1 MNPLGNVLIV
11 GGGVI
16 GLCSA
21 YYLRR
26 QGFEVTLLERKQIG
40 AGSSSGNAGLI
51 PPSHFVPLAAPGV
64 LLQGIKWMLKPT
76 VLLYQ
81 TAS

>member
-1 MNPLGNVLIV
+1 MNVTII

-26 QGFEVTLLERKQIG
+26 QGYDVTIIDR
-40 AGSSSGNAGLI
+40 GNITDGCSFGNMGYVS
-51 PPSHFVPLAAPGV
+51 PSHFVPLATPG
-64 LLQGIKWMLKPT
+64 I
-76 VLLYQ
+76 
-81 TAS
+81 